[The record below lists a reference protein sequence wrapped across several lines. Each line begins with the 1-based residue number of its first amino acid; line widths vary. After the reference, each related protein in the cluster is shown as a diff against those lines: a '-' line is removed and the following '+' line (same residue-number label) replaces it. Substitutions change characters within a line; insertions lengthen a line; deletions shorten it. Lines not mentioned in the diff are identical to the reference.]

1 LSWGI
6 LIGSIHKTSGMPSK
20 KGSDVPNVNE
30 ARDRIQKRKEAAK
43 SKEVEAEKTAPE
55 NATKQKTPPPSPI
68 AGVPVTNP
76 ITEGPLAHE
85 CVFVYRHYALYHRCD
100 AIFIHYV
107 YMYVGW

>member
-1 LSWGI
+1 
-6 LIGSIHKTSGMPSK
+6 MAPK

-85 CVFVYRHYALYHRCD
+85 CVFVYRHYALYHRYD

-107 YMYVGW
+107 YMYVVW

>member
-1 LSWGI
+1 
-6 LIGSIHKTSGMPSK
+6 MPSK

-76 ITEGPLAHE
+76 ITEGPLAH
-85 CVFVYRHYALYHRCD
+85 
-100 AIFIHYV
+100 
-107 YMYVGW
+107 

>member
-1 LSWGI
+1 MSWGI

-76 ITEGPLAHE
+76 PPEGPLPHE
-85 CVFVYRHYALYHRCD
+85 CVFVYLHYVVYLRYY
-100 AIFIHYV
+100 AIFILY
-107 YMYVGW
+107 

>member
-1 LSWGI
+1 
-6 LIGSIHKTSGMPSK
+6 MAPK

-43 SKEVEAEKTAPE
+43 SKEVEAEKTPPE

-76 ITEGPLAHE
+76 ITEGPLAH
-85 CVFVYRHYALYHRCD
+85 
-100 AIFIHYV
+100 
-107 YMYVGW
+107 